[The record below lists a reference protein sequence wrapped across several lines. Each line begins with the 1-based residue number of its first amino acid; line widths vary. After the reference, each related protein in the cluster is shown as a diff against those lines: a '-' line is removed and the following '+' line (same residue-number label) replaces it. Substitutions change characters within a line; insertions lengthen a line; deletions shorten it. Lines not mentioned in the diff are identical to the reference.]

1 MYISFSVSWKLLSQ
15 RRCTSSSSTEQ
26 FVEVAMEE
34 AEEAGAVEV
43 NDDDHPLPFW
53 IFLFVLNLYDRVNAK
68 RLGHCWQHVL
78 VVMGINM

>member
-1 MYISFSVSWKLLSQ
+1 
-15 RRCTSSSSTEQ
+15 
-26 FVEVAMEE
+26 MEE

-68 RLGHCWQHVL
+68 RLSLLTARFSGN
-78 VVMGINM
+78 GY

>member
-26 FVEVAMEE
+26 GVEVATE
-34 AEEAGAVEV
+34 AEEAGAAEV
-43 NDDDHPLPFW
+43 NEDDHPLPFW

-68 RLGHCWQHVL
+68 RLGHRWQHVL
-78 VVMGINM
+78 VVMAINM

>member
-1 MYISFSVSWKLLSQ
+1 
-15 RRCTSSSSTEQ
+15 
-26 FVEVAMEE
+26 MEE

-78 VVMGINM
+78 VVMGINMQFGTSRVLLELDDIEV